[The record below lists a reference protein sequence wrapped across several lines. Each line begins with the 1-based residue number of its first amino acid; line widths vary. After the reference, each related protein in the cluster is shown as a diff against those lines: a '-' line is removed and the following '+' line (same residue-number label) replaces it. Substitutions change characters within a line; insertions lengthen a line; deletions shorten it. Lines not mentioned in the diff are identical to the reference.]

1 MSRILSGLELDGV
14 LCQMDDVLIYGR
26 DQAKHDARVTAV
38 LKWIKSAGATF
49 NPEKCKF
56 GKTCL
61 KFLGHLIDQNG
72 IHADPDKTTA
82 IVHISPPNDCFRA
95 QAVHGDGESAGQIHT
110 QAHTA
115 TARAAQQVQRQVRV
129 VTEPIQLP
137 RPACA
142 RQKPVHC

>member
-1 MSRILSGLELDGV
+1 LDGV
-14 LCQMDDVLIYGR
+14 LCQIDDILIYGR

-38 LKWIKSAGATF
+38 LKRIKSAGATF

-82 IVHISPPNDCFRA
+82 IVHISPPTTVSELRRFMGMVNQQGKFTLRL
-95 QAVHGDGESAGQIHT
+95 T
-110 QAHTA
+110 QP
-115 TARAAQQVQRQVRV
+115 QQELLSKSSGR
-129 VTEPIQLP
+129 LGL
-137 RPACA
+137 
-142 RQKPVHC
+142 